1 MTHLFSLEDVSSV
14 REGAFLGK
22 LGGKALIRDLER
34 NDNITTTMK
43 QQIIHLSTKFANI
56 LHLTLPIRVYLTNK
70 LMYMLLGICWH
81 PNSLPSLRWKKERKP
96 PEVPCKYAKFPPR
109 LANNPST

>member
-43 QQIIHLSTKFANI
+43 QQIIHLSTKYANTS
-56 LHLTLPIRVYLTNK
+56 HLTLPEY
-70 LMYMLLGICWH
+70 
-81 PNSLPSLRWKKERKP
+81 
-96 PEVPCKYAKFPPR
+96 R
-109 LANNPST
+109 LFN